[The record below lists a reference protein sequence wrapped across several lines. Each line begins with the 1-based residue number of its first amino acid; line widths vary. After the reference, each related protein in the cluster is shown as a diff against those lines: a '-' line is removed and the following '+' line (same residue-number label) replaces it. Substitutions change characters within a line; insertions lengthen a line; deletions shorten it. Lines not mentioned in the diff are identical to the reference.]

1 MAANIIEIASLAEL
15 DALFENSHLAPV
27 ILFKHS
33 DSCGIS
39 ADLFEQ
45 ISVIQSDI
53 HIVVVQTNRSI
64 SDSVAVRT
72 GFRHQSPQAFV
83 LKSGKPVYQASH
95 YGIDIRR
102 IIEKLTT
109 DN

>member
-15 DALFENSHLAPV
+15 DALFEGSHSAPV

-33 DSCGIS
+33 NTCGIS

-45 ISVIQSDI
+45 ISEIQSDI
-53 HIVVVQTNRSI
+53 HVVVVQRDRPV
-64 SDSVAVRT
+64 SDSIAART

-102 IIEKLTT
+102 IAESMELAK
-109 DN
+109 